1 MHGANMQTERL
12 TEKARRE
19 LIEYAFNVVYL
30 TVVFAAFTQYRQFVL
45 AEYSVIYTN
54 YWVGLIGALI
64 LGKVIM
70 IGSVVRLGREFEDK
84 PLIVPTI
91 YKAVIFSVFVIVF
104 RVVEYAINGLRHGDG
119 LAAALVE
126 FFTKKGKYEVL
137 ANSLVVLV
145 ALIPFFAVKE
155 LGRVLGRERV
165 AALFFRSRIALAS
178 PPCGVLVADELDR
191 VAVDDQGDKV

>member
-1 MHGANMQTERL
+1 MQTEKL
-12 TEKARRE
+12 TEKMRHE

-30 TVVFAAFTQYRQFVL
+30 TLVFAAFTQYRRFLL
-45 AEYSVIYTN
+45 AEYSIIYTN
-54 YWVGLIGALI
+54 YWLALLGALI

-70 IGSVVRLGREFEDK
+70 IGSVFRLGRWLEDK

-91 YKAVIFSVFVIVF
+91 YKAILFCAFVVVL
-104 RVVEYAINGLRHGDG
+104 RVVEYAIEGLLHGDS

-126 FFTKKGKYEVL
+126 FFAQKGMNEVL
-137 ANSLVVLV
+137 ANTLVVLV

-165 AALFFRSRIALAS
+165 AALFFRN
-178 PPCGVLVADELDR
+178 R
-191 VAVDDQGDKV
+191 VGR

>member
-1 MHGANMQTERL
+1 MQTKEL
-12 TEKARRE
+12 TEKLRRE

-30 TVVFAAFTQYRQFVL
+30 MLVFAAFTQYRRFLL
-45 AEYSVIYTN
+45 AEYSITYTN

-70 IGSVVRLGREFEDK
+70 IGSAFRLGRWFEDK

-91 YKAVIFSVFVIVF
+91 YKAVIFSVFVLVF
-104 RVVEYAINGLRHGDG
+104 RVVEFAIKGFLHGDG

-126 FFTKKGKYEVL
+126 FFAQKGIDEVL
-137 ANSLVVLV
+137 ANFLVVLV

-165 AALFFRSRIALAS
+165 AALFFRN
-178 PPCGVLVADELDR
+178 R
-191 VAVDDQGDKV
+191 VER

>member
-1 MHGANMQTERL
+1 MESPDVQTTKL
-12 TEKARRE
+12 TEKVRHE

-30 TVVFAAFTQYRQFVL
+30 TLVFAAFTQYRRFLL
-45 AEYSVIYTN
+45 AEYSITYTN

-70 IGSVVRLGREFEDK
+70 IGSVFRLGRSLEDK

-91 YKAVIFSVFVIVF
+91 YKALIFSVFVLVL
-104 RVVEYAINGLRHGDG
+104 RVVEYAIRGLLHGDG

-126 FFTKKGKYEVL
+126 FFVRKGIYEVL
-137 ANSLVVLV
+137 ANLLVVLV
-145 ALIPFFAVKE
+145 TLIPFFAVKE

-165 AALFFRSRIALAS
+165 AALFFRNRVALAKH
-178 PPCGVLVADELDR
+178 GDLANATVELSAAHER
-191 VAVDDQGDKV
+191 GPR

>member
-1 MHGANMQTERL
+1 MQTKEL
-12 TEKARRE
+12 TEKLRHE

-30 TVVFAAFTQYRQFVL
+30 MLVFAAFTQYRRFLL
-45 AEYSVIYTN
+45 AEYSITYTN

-70 IGSVVRLGREFEDK
+70 IGSAFRLGRWFEDK

-91 YKAVIFSVFVIVF
+91 YKAVIFSVFVLVF
-104 RVVEYAINGLRHGDG
+104 RVVEFAIKGLLHGDG

-126 FFTKKGKYEVL
+126 FFAQKGLDEVL
-137 ANSLVVLV
+137 ANLLVVLV

-165 AALFFRSRIALAS
+165 AALFFRN
-178 PPCGVLVADELDR
+178 R
-191 VAVDDQGDKV
+191 VER

>member
-1 MHGANMQTERL
+1 MQTEKL
-12 TEKARRE
+12 TEKLRHE

-30 TVVFAAFTQYRQFVL
+30 MLVFAAFTQYRRFLL
-45 AEYSVIYTN
+45 AEYSITYTN

-70 IGSVVRLGREFEDK
+70 IGSVFRLGRLLEGK

-91 YKAVIFSVFVIVF
+91 YKALIFTIFILGF
-104 RVVEYAINGLRHGDG
+104 RIVEYAIKGLLHGDG
-119 LAAALVE
+119 LTAALGE
-126 FFTKKGKYEVL
+126 FFAQKGIDEVL

-165 AALFFRSRIALAS
+165 AALFFRN
-178 PPCGVLVADELDR
+178 R
-191 VAVDDQGDKV
+191 VEQ